1 VADVVKDIIENII
14 KFKNIIQVLF
24 SIILE
29 LFGKMY
35 IWPTSAIEQMLTS
48 LKPA

>member
-24 SIILE
+24 RIILE

-35 IWPTSAIEQMLTS
+35 IWPTPTIEYMLVS